1 VTGAESLKAA
11 ERGRTPDKTRTGR
24 WVAEIGEQAA
34 VFVVAVVNREGEACL
49 DDFVERGALLLGFS
63 VGFYAY
69 FTVARSFR

>member
-24 WVAEIGEQAA
+24 WVLETGEQAA
-34 VFVVAVVNREGEACL
+34 VFVVAVVNREGEAHP
-49 DDFVERGALLLGFS
+49 DDFVGRSVPLLGFS
-63 VGFYAY
+63 VGFSAY